1 MLFVHGFPLDHEM
14 WRHQIDALTPNHRVI
29 APDLRGFGGSEDV
42 RGSVT
47 MEQFADDLAG
57 LLDALGVGVPVT
69 VCGLSMG
76 GYVAL
81 AFVRKYAD
89 RLAGLILCDTRA
101 LSDSEEAIANRRKLA
116 KSVLANGSEVAAR
129 GMPVTLFAPATLEER
144 PELVESV
151 AKTIRATDPKS
162 IAAALRGMAERPD
175 STALLE
181 AITVPT
187 LVIVGEHDTL
197 TPAAEMR
204 GMSERIPESR
214 FVEVAAAGHMT
225 PMENPDAV
233 NRAIGEFLATIG

>member
-1 MLFVHGFPLDHEM
+1 
-14 WRHQIDALTPNHRVI
+14 
-29 APDLRGFGGSEDV
+29 
-42 RGSVT
+42 
-47 MEQFADDLAG
+47 
-57 LLDALGVGVPVT
+57 
-69 VCGLSMG
+69 
-76 GYVAL
+76 
-81 AFVRKYAD
+81 
-89 RLAGLILCDTRA
+89 
-101 LSDSEEAIANRRKLA
+101 
-116 KSVLANGSEVAAR
+116 
-129 GMPVTLFAPATLEER
+129 MPVTLFAPATLEER